1 MSIRT
6 ETLLV
11 AVVVFAALCLAL
23 AMILRGPLVKQLRE
37 LEDQQI
43 SSDVIRVREGLGNEA
58 QAIARVARDYG
69 VWDQTVEFVQKPS
82 AEYIDSNLGP
92 SAYKSNKANLCL
104 IADAKGRVVFR
115 AAYDLEQSKEAAPP
129 PPEVERTLVRTA
141 LDKARP
147 GEGLSGLYVIG
158 STPLLIGA
166 HPVMLEDSS
175 KVYGVFLFGR
185 YLTKQEIEGI
195 AALTQVPFSLQNLE
209 EAQGSAALGQVTAEL
224 RSPQSVA
231 VHELSDTRI
240 AAYTVL
246 TDIAGGPAVLAAT
259 EQDRPFIRR
268 ARSMVNY
275 LLVLLL
281 GTVLVF
287 SGAFLLIVEA
297 RVLKPLT
304 AIAREVRAVDI
315 AGPAPQ
321 AVFERRGV
329 EFGRLARSINQML
342 TAMHGRSEDFRR
354 SQEALASSEAHFR
367 ALIERGSDLVLIVD
381 HAGTITYASPSVAR
395 VLGYAEGELTGRAV
409 FDFADPAYRERGRR
423 HLAELLDNPDRVV
436 QVETRVGHKSGTAV
450 DLQVVARNE
459 LANPAVGGIVV
470 NAYDITERRRHDDDL
485 RKLSQAV
492 EQSPS
497 MVIITGPEGLIEY
510 VNPQFAA
517 LTGFRPEEAIGRQA
531 VDFLPPDLDAET
543 RLELERLPAMGGEW
557 RGELRGLR
565 NDGTLTWVALSIT
578 PIRDAAGTITRRL
591 IIGEDVTERR
601 LAEQA
606 LAESQLAVTTIL
618 STSREGFLR
627 IDNDGVIVDV
637 NTAACDLLGRTVE
650 EIIGRPRE
658 DFLDPECL
666 PILQEQRALRRQGVA
681 STYELRML
689 RPDGAPVHCLV
700 NATPLL
706 NEQGQ
711 ALGSV
716 SMLTDITA
724 RKMAEELAR
733 RENAKLAAMISG
745 MQEGV
750 LFADANGTIVEAN
763 TYFCELM
770 GMSPDEILG
779 RDVVDIHHREC
790 PDATD
795 QVGATLAAYRSGEK
809 AEAVTTQ
816 RPLRGREVIWR
827 VQPIYRDS
835 LFDGI
840 LVNITNVTELVE
852 ARRMAEEAAERINRF
867 ATELEQRNAE
877 LDEALIAARAA
888 ADAKNEFLARV
899 SHEIRTPMNGI
910 IGMTSLL
917 LDTALSTEQR
927 EFGNIVQGSAQALMA
942 IINDILDFSKIEAG
956 KLDLEEIDFDLVVV
970 VEDTAELLSPRAHEK
985 GLELGVLFDHDVPVY
1000 LRGDPGRLRQ
1010 VLTNLVGNAVKFTE
1024 RGEVLVRVVLEAETD
1039 SDVNVLFEVEDTG
1052 IGVPQDKTDRL
1063 FVSFSQVDRATT
1075 RRYGGTG
1082 LGLAISKQLAELMGG
1097 RVGVRSREGE
1107 GSVFWFTACFRKR
1120 EPLPALVPLAR
1131 DELTGKRVLIADD
1144 HASNRYILRHQLSG
1158 YGCVVA
1164 EAEHGMAALEALRA
1178 AAAEQPY
1185 DVAIIDY
1192 SMPQMSGTDVARN
1205 VRGDARIAATPL
1217 ILLTSA
1223 ARRGDAAVALKA
1235 GFNAYLVK
1243 PVKQKLLFECVAT
1256 VLGAEQAGQA
1266 QPTAL
1271 ITRHTLREALR
1282 KRLSILLAEDNVI
1295 NQQVAVRFL
1304 ERAGHQVSVVADGR
1318 QAVDAAASG
1327 TFDLVL
1333 MDCLMPGMDG
1343 FEATRAIRALP
1354 GEASHVPII
1363 AMTANVMRGD
1373 REACLEAG
1381 MNDYLGKPV
1390 DPAELFAAIERQTG
1404 ASEPAGTPAP
1414 PAESPGG
1421 GEAAPTVEAAVP
1433 PLDVEQS
1440 LARAS
1445 DPEFWHVLLAS
1456 FAEETPRHMD
1466 AIAEALAADDFALV
1480 QREAHTI
1487 KGSAA
1492 EIAAQP
1498 LREAAL
1504 ALEQAAKSGDAPSA
1518 QELYNSLAGEW
1529 ARLKDCLESL

>member
-1 MSIRT
+1 MSIRR

-11 AVVVFAALCLAL
+11 AVGVFAALCLVL
-23 AMILRGPLVKQLRE
+23 VLILSGPLVQRLRE
-37 LEDQQI
+37 LEY
-43 SSDVIRVREGLGNEA
+43 SRVRSDVLRVREGLKNEE
-58 QAIARVARDYG
+58 QALARAARDYG
-69 VWDQTVEFVQKPS
+69 EWDQTVEFVQKPS

-104 IADAKGRVVFR
+104 IADAQASVVFR
-115 AAYDLEQSKEAAPP
+115 AAYDFERSKEAPP
-129 PPEVERTLVRTA
+129 PAPEVERTLVRTA
-141 LDKARP
+141 LVRALP
-147 GEGLSGLYVIG
+147 GDGLGGLYVVG
-158 STPLLIGA
+158 GEPLLVGA
-166 HPVMLEDSS
+166 HPVMIGNSA
-175 KVYGVFLFGR
+175 KVYGVFIFGR
-185 YLTKQEIEGI
+185 YLTQPELKSI
-195 AALTQVPFSLQNLE
+195 AAMTQVSFSLKNLE
-209 EAQGSAALGQVTAEL
+209 EAKADASLSGVVAHLSDPE
-224 RSPQSVA
+224 SSSVR
-231 VHELSDTRI
+231 ELSRWRI
-240 AAYTVL
+240 AGYTVL
-246 TDIAGGPAVLAAT
+246 PDITGQSAVLVVT
-259 EQDRPFIRR
+259 EQDRPFFNR
-268 ARSMVNY
+268 ARGMVKY
-275 LLVLLL
+275 LVVLLL
-281 GTVLVF
+281 ATVVVF
-287 SGAFLLIVEA
+287 VGAFLLIVEW

-304 AIAREVRAVDI
+304 AIAQEVRAVDI
-315 AGPAPQ
+315 LSPAPHR
-321 AVFERRGV
+321 VSERRGV
-329 EFGRLARSINQML
+329 EFGRLARSINEML
-342 TAMHGRSEDFRR
+342 AATHERTVELHH
-354 SQEALASSEAHFR
+354 SQEALSGSEARFR

-381 HAGTITYASPSVAR
+381 TAGTITYASPSVAR
-395 VLGYAEGELTGRAV
+395 ELGYAESEVAGRPV
-409 FDFADPAYRERGRR
+409 FDILDPAYRERARQ
-423 HLAELLDNPDRVV
+423 HLAELLDHPDAVV
-436 QVETRVGHKSGTAV
+436 QVQTRVGRKGGGAV

-497 MVIITGPEGLIEY
+497 MVVITGPEGLIEY
-510 VNPQFAA
+510 VNPRFAA
-517 LTGFRPEEAIGRQA
+517 LTGHHPDEAIGCQA
-531 VDFLPPDLDAET
+531 VDFLPPDLDSET
-543 RLELERLPAMGGEW
+543 RLELERLPEMGAEW

-565 NDGTLTWVALSIT
+565 KDGTLVWVALSIT
-578 PIRDAAGTITRRL
+578 PIRDSAGTITRRL

-627 IDNDGVIVDV
+627 IDNEGLIVDL
-637 NTAACDLLGRTVE
+637 NSAACDLLGRSAE
-650 EIIGRPRE
+650 EILGRPRE
-658 DFLDPECL
+658 DFADPESL
-666 PILQEQRALRRQGVA
+666 AVLQEQHELRRQDVA
-681 STYELRML
+681 STYELRLL

-706 NEQGQ
+706 NEEGQ
-711 ALGSV
+711 VLGAV
-716 SMLTDITA
+716 SMLADITA
-724 RKMAEELAR
+724 RKLAEELAR

-750 LFADANGTIVEAN
+750 LFADAKGTIVEAN
-763 TYFCELM
+763 AYFCQLM
-770 GMSPDEILG
+770 GMNRDEVLG
-779 RDVVDIHHREC
+779 RDVVDIHRREC
-790 PDATD
+790 PDAAD
-795 QVGATLAAYRSGEK
+795 QVSATLAAYRSGENV
-809 AEAVTTQ
+809 EPVTTQ

-827 VQPIYRDS
+827 VQPIYRDT

-852 ARRMAEEAAERINRF
+852 ARRVAEAAAERINTF
-867 ATELEQRNAE
+867 ATELEVRNAE

-888 ADAKNEFLARV
+888 ADAKSEFLARV

-917 LDTALSTEQR
+917 LDTSLTTEQR

-1039 SDVNVLFEVEDTG
+1039 GDVSVLFEVEDTG

-1097 RVGVRSREGE
+1097 RVGVRSREGK

-1164 EAEHGMAALEALRA
+1164 EVEHGMAALEALRA

-1192 SMPQMSGTDVARN
+1192 SMPQMTGTDVARS
-1205 VRGDARIAATPL
+1205 VRGDPQIATTPL

-1243 PVKQKLLFECVAT
+1243 PVKQKLLFECIAT

-1266 QPTAL
+1266 PSAAL
-1271 ITRHTLREALR
+1271 ITRHSLREALR

-1318 QAVDAAASG
+1318 QAVEAAASG
-1327 TFDLVL
+1327 SFDLVL

-1343 FEATRAIRALP
+1343 YEATRAIRALP
-1354 GEASHVPII
+1354 GEASRVPVI

-1373 REACLEAG
+1373 REACLAAG

-1404 ASEPAGTPAP
+1404 ASELAGTPAP

-1421 GEAAPTVEAAVP
+1421 GEPPPAVEAAAP
-1433 PLDVEQS
+1433 PLDVKQS
-1440 LARAS
+1440 LARAG

-1456 FAEETPRHMD
+1456 FAEETPRRM
-1466 AIAEALAADDFALV
+1466 EAAAAALSAGDLALV

-1498 LREAAL
+1498 LGEAAL
-1504 ALEQAAKSGDAPSA
+1504 ALELAAKGGDAQAA
-1518 QELYNSLAGEW
+1518 QELYDALTVEW
-1529 ARLKDCLESL
+1529 GRLRDSLESL